1 MIRRPPRSTRTDT
14 LFPYTTLFRSNNA
27 DAIGRDIAG
36 LWVNRNGGEGDWEQR
51 VKGTLAP
58 RGARHHTLS
67 QFWQARLAYVPGH
80 SGELLYANCEGG
92 NAHDQLMWLK
102 DDGAEIVGLPAY
114 RLRAFD
120 FGMAAPGA
128 ARPAVYFYGT
138 FDKVQGLYAR
148 LDRKRVV

>member
-92 NAHDQLMWLK
+92 NAHDQL
-102 DDGAEIVGLPAY
+102 
-114 RLRAFD
+114 
-120 FGMAAPGA
+120 
-128 ARPAVYFYGT
+128 
-138 FDKVQGLYAR
+138 
-148 LDRKRVV
+148 DRKSVVEGKSGSVRVDLVGGRYI